1 MATLRTYLLWGVAF
15 LCGNLCAQ
23 EANEF
28 HYEFGEAG
36 TYLDAQLMP
45 DGEQLIALGAKWDNT
60 FGRYVITVDTIA
72 TNGQLLGSIIL
83 ADSAG
88 RGYQFIRGGN
98 RQLAI
103 FPNNSVYVSI
113 SIAQSGGNCIYH
125 LEEGR
130 IKSYWEYPLLSNQL
144 SSLPTKIIPAGDN
157 GLFQFCNVQL
167 AAAPY
172 DTQIEVNRIDSTGQR
187 LWTKY
192 YGSLTKRDYVLDC
205 IRLADGNLLL
215 GNSRRVD
222 RPPGIPIGIN
232 CSQDWVLTIDTSGNV
247 LSEWEGEP
255 CETSGVRTIQRTQE
269 EDYIYLTNELQVDF
283 NAAGGYGV
291 APYAVR
297 RDADFNLIWQLRL
310 ADSYA
315 QITTLFNLRPT
326 PDGNYVGTGDFVMPE
341 PYTQL
346 LPGDFYPAACVFKF
360 TPDGE
365 LLWRRCDTVTSPPGA
380 NSEAHYV
387 ALPLPSDSII
397 TVGGYVL
404 PGGARR
410 GWITKLGPDGCREVV
425 CDTLTPVTFPAAEDE
440 RYVAPEVYPNPAF
453 TNLNVVFTV
462 LQHDLRWQLYDA
474 FGRLVLSG
482 QDELL
487 PANENLTL
495 DINSLTMGVY
505 WLRLTNRQGFL
516 FTRTIVKGHL

>member
-1 MATLRTYLLWGVAF
+1 MATLRTYLLWSIAF

-60 FGRYVITVDTIA
+60 FSRYVITVDTIA

-88 RGYQFIRGGN
+88 RGYQFQPNAEHIKHFSDESLYVSALINQGGN
-98 RQLAI
+98 FLYRLK
-103 FPNNSVYVSI
+103 
-113 SIAQSGGNCIYH
+113 
-125 LEEGR
+125 EGEVTD
-130 IKSYWEYPLLSNQL
+130 YWEYPVPAGQL
-144 SSLPTKIIPAGDN
+144 SSNPRLLIPAEEN
-157 GLFQFCNVQL
+157 GLYRVGIAQFEGSLDIQV
-167 AAAPY
+167 
-172 DTQIEVNRIDSTGQR
+172 EVDRIDSTGQR
-187 LWTKY
+187 LWIRH
-192 YGSLTKRDYVLDC
+192 YGRPNGFEFPQSYLQLLDGT
-205 IRLADGNLLL
+205 IVIGAAKEA
-215 GNSRRVD
+215 D
-222 RPPGIPIGIN
+222 RPPGIPIGIDCYRN
-232 CSQDWVLTIDTSGNV
+232 WIFAIDTIGNV
-247 LSEWEGEP
+247 LWEWEGEP
-255 CETSGVRTIQRTQE
+255 CETSGVINLKQT
-269 EDYIYLTNELQVDF
+269 DDGGYLYLSGELQVDF
-283 NAAGGYGV
+283 NASGGYGV

-297 RDADFNLIWQLRL
+297 RDADFNLIWQLPL

-315 QITTLFNLRPT
+315 QITTLSDLRPT
-326 PDGNYVGTGDFVMPE
+326 PDGNYVGTGRFVMPE

-380 NSEAHYV
+380 DSEAHYV
-387 ALPLPSDSII
+387 ALPLPSDSTI

-462 LQHDLRWQLYDA
+462 PEHDLRWQLYDA
-474 FGRLVLSG
+474 FGRLVMSG
-482 QDELL
+482 QEEFL

-495 DINSLTMGVY
+495 DINSLMTGVY
-505 WLRLTNRQGFL
+505 WLRLANRQGFL